1 MTTVGPTTAALA
13 ALRHGPPWTSPTFG
27 SVVLRALRR
36 YPQRVA
42 FISDTGRLTYAGCLD
57 LIGGLQRVL
66 AAHGLRRGDRVG
78 LLAGNSAEAW
88 CAGTAVHLNGMA
100 TSYLHSMGSLEDH
113 LFQLTDFDV
122 AACVVDA
129 RRRGER
135 GTALAARCGDVAVL
149 GLGPSEFG
157 PDLLAQAAAVG
168 ESRPRDLARPEDIA
182 EVRYTGGT
190 TGQPKG
196 AMRRHPALTHLMS
209 VGTLADFEIPFGASY
224 LAAAPITHAAGLMV
238 VPVLQRGGTVH
249 LHDGFD
255 PGRFLETIERER
267 ITMSLV
273 VPTMAYALLDHPDL
287 DSTDTSSLEVL
298 HYGAAPMSPTRLA
311 EGIERIGPVFAQ
323 LYGQTEC
330 YPISVLRR
338 ADHADPSLQGS
349 SGVAVDTIDVTLLDR
364 DGNPV
369 AVGEG
374 GEICARGPAV
384 MEEYWRKPEL
394 TAEVFTH
401 GWLHTGDVARMDK
414 RGYLTIVDRTKDMI
428 ISGGFNVFS
437 REVEDAL
444 TSHDAVAMAAVF
456 GQPDEKWGEAVTA
469 AVVLRPGATAT
480 PEELT
485 AHVRELK
492 GPVHAPKSVHLLNAL
507 PTTAI
512 GKVDKKALR
521 TRLTATGGAGG
532 QSYTLLDTAR

>member
-1 MTTVGPTTAALA
+1 MTAVGRARATAPA
-13 ALRHGPPWTSPTFG
+13 APRQGSLWTSPTFG
-27 SVVLRALRR
+27 SLVLRALRR
-36 YPQRVA
+36 YPERVA
-42 FISDTGRLTYAGCLD
+42 FTSDTGRLTYAGALD
-57 LIGGLQRVL
+57 LIGRLQHVL
-66 AAHGLRRGDRVG
+66 AAQGLSRGDRIG

-100 TSYLHSMGSLEDH
+100 TSYLHPMSSVED
-113 LFQLTDFDV
+113 QLYQLADLDA

-129 RRRGER
+129 RRHGDRG
-135 GTALAARCGDVAVL
+135 GALAERCGDVSVL
-149 GLGPSEFG
+149 ALGPSEFG
-157 PDLLAQAAAVG
+157 PDLLAETAAVG
-168 ESRPRDLARPEDIA
+168 AGRPHDLARPDDIA

-190 TGQPKG
+190 TGRPKG
-196 AMRRHPALTHLMS
+196 AMRRHPALAHVMS
-209 VGTLADFEIPFGASY
+209 LGTLMDFEIPFDASY
-224 LAAAPITHAAGLMV
+224 LAAAPLSHAAGLMV

-255 PGRFLETIERER
+255 PGRFLETVERER
-267 ITMSLV
+267 ISVSLV
-273 VPTMAYALLDHPDL
+273 VPTMAYGLLDCPTF

-298 HYGAAPMSPTRLA
+298 FYGAAPMSPTRLA
-311 EGIERIGPVFAQ
+311 EGIERIGPVFSQ

-338 ADHADPSLQGS
+338 ADHADPSLQASCGAP
-349 SGVAVDTIDVTLLDR
+349 VTTVDVTLLDR

-369 AVGEG
+369 SAGEG

-384 MEEYWRKPEL
+384 MDEYWRRPEL
-394 TAEVFTH
+394 TAEAFAH
-401 GWLHTGDVARMDK
+401 GWLHTGDVARMDE

-456 GQPDEKWGEAVTA
+456 GLPDEKWGEAVTA
-469 AVVLRPGATAT
+469 AVVLRPGATVT

-492 GPVHAPKSVHLLNAL
+492 GAVQAPKSVHLLDAL
-507 PTTAI
+507 PTTAV

-521 TRLTATGGAGG
+521 TGLRSGGGLSNAP
-532 QSYTLLDTAR
+532 TARPGR